1 MYDKIYNLLKPIIS
15 TFLMLTLALSLWP
28 TSFAQAASITITA
41 PTSGTCLQINQ
52 IYNVT
57 WQGSGYTHI
66 ALYLTNATATAPN
79 FGSWEGHTPD
89 NATNYEIVVQN
100 YYTPG
105 QYLLWV
111 EGHSSTDQVVT
122 RQSVPVSVA
131 TSCGA
136 TSADTQPP
144 TVPTGLVG
152 TALSTTSVKLD
163 WTASTDN
170 SGSVRYIIYTG
181 SNAYQIVNQNSF
193 TDLYLTAN
201 TNYTY
206 SIVAIDNAGNR
217 SAYSSPVTVKTL
229 SNTADTTPP
238 TQPGTPTGVALS
250 PSDIKIYWGASTDN
264 SGTVGYKVMRG
275 NVVAGTTSLLYF
287 TDSNLSADTNYSYTV
302 IAVDP
307 SGNSSSPSSPIT
319 IKTQPPTSTTPTGG
333 DTTPP
338 TPPTGLA
345 YTQLSTTSAKITWT
359 AGTDNVGVTGYKVY
373 QGTTYLGLTSNTYY
387 TVSNLVAG
395 TASNF
400 SVQSMDAVGN
410 VSINST
416 ALTITLTGGTIN
428 TTAPAAPSGLVAT
441 LVNGTTGVVKLTW
454 KDNSN
459 NETKFDIYHKGPSST
474 SATLT
479 FLNSV
484 PVNILEYTHSG
495 ASSGV
500 NQYYVVACISD
511 VCSAPTLTVSI
522 TVPPA
527 GDTTPPLVSG
537 VNSSLQS
544 ATEAY
549 VSWTANETSTGKV
562 AYGTVTG
569 QLSLFGAT
577 PCPTSPISTTNFCI
591 KLSGLESSKTYFYRV
606 VATDTAGNNGYSQ
619 EASFTTPAGTVAPT
633 IPVTPTGVTAQIDTA
648 GTSVNIF
655 WQDNSNNETQFKISR
670 RNQGTTTWT
679 QIGSVG
685 YNTERFT
692 NTAVS
697 AGSYEYSVSA
707 CNTVGCSALALSPVV
722 NLAVPQSVLHKL
734 YGSVKLSGTSVTD
747 GIVDADNGNGLLVS
761 VPVGSGGV
769 YELNLPPGTYAVSA
783 RPTANSNWLRSSPIT
798 VTLTG
803 ATATQ
808 NFKDISVAAVSQ
820 TLTVTLKDNK
830 GLAVS
835 VAGVVIIG
843 GECGQVSNTS
853 TSLSKPV
860 DASGQAVFSLPDG
873 SYCVK
878 AGAPVTSN
886 LQNPLPKTVVISIGQ
901 NKSETFTFLP
911 IVSSGAFTGEVVY
924 QDGSIAGDAY
934 ISAASDTGVVIQN
947 RTDSVGK
954 FSLPLISGNWKVS
967 AKKLKDNVGYASTEF
982 SFAFP
987 ATANTKLVLV
997 SIASVPPQ
1005 VTQTGSSTSSVVV
1018 TATDGAAVTLPASS
1032 VSTSGSLNLNIK
1044 PTLDTPIPPTEKIA
1058 SKTGYEITLTDS
1070 SGQNISTLNK
1080 EAEILIPYDE
1090 AYLAANN
1097 LTPEKVQPRFWDT
1110 KTGIWTPVTA
1120 FTVDKTRKVYVIKI
1134 SHFTLF
1140 ALVSAADTTPPAV
1153 PTSVAITSSTGSGVK
1168 LTWVDPKADF
1178 HHSKIYRS
1186 DKSTD
1191 NGSIIAAL
1199 VTGGAYTDTTA
1210 TNGATYYYRVQS
1222 VDASGN
1228 ESSLSNAASTKV
1240 GSSELIPPPV
1250 GGSHDVG
1257 TNIKDTSGTIYMI
1270 SNDGSKRPYTSAGAF
1285 LSYGFN
1291 NFKDVVE
1298 VNSADLT
1305 LRTGDFIPPQDG
1317 KIICSDRGE
1326 DKGTCY
1332 LITGGR
1338 KAGFTSSTVFT
1349 KLGFSFKRSSSGD
1362 VSWMASYSNIDD
1374 AAKAHRPGVL
1384 VNDKGTI
1391 FMMGWE
1397 RRIGFPS
1404 MDVFNSW
1411 GYNLLDVVP
1420 ANAAD
1425 KSAVQ
1430 SGVVPGR
1437 NPGELSPVIN

>member
-1 MYDKIYNLLKPIIS
+1 MHNKINNLFKPIFS

-57 WQGSGYTHI
+57 WQGSGYTHVAI
-66 ALYLTNATATAPN
+66 YLTNTTTTAPN
-79 FGSWEGHTPD
+79 FGSWEDHTPD
-89 NATNYEIVVQN
+89 NATNSEIVVQN

-122 RQSVPVSVA
+122 RHSVPVSVA
-131 TSCGA
+131 TSCGTA
-136 TSADTQPP
+136 SADTQPP

-163 WTASTDN
+163 WAASTDN
-170 SGSVRYIIYTG
+170 SGSVRYIVYTG
-181 SNAYQIVNQNSF
+181 NSAYQIVNQNSF
-193 TDLYLTAN
+193 TDQYLTAN

-206 SIVAIDNAGNR
+206 TVVAIDNAGNR
-217 SAYSSPVTVKTL
+217 SASSSPVTVKTL
-229 SNTADTTPP
+229 SSTADTTPP
-238 TQPGTPTGVALS
+238 TQPGTPTGTALS
-250 PSDIKIYWGASTDN
+250 PSDIKIYWSASTDN

-307 SGNSSSPSSPIT
+307 SGNPSSPSSPIT

-373 QGTTYLGLTSNTYY
+373 QGTTYLGLTSNTNY

-400 SVQSMDAVGN
+400 FIQSVDAVGN
-410 VSINST
+410 ASINST
-416 ALTITLTGGTIN
+416 VLTISLTAN
-428 TTAPAAPSGLVAT
+428 TPNTASPTAPSNLVAT
-441 LVNGTTGVVKLTW
+441 LVSGTTGVVKLTW
-454 KDNSN
+454 QDNSN

-474 SATLT
+474 STILT
-479 FLNSV
+479 FLNTV
-484 PVNILEYTHSG
+484 PVDIVEYTHSG
-495 ASSGV
+495 ADAGI
-500 NQYYVVACISD
+500 NQYYVKACISD
-511 VCSAPTLTVSI
+511 ICSAPSSTISI

-527 GDTTPPLVSG
+527 GDTTPPVVSG
-537 VNSSLQS
+537 VSSSLQS
-544 ATEAY
+544 GTEAY
-549 VSWTANETSTGKV
+549 ITWTVNEPATGKV
-562 AYGTVTG
+562 AYGTSSG
-569 QLSLFGAT
+569 QLSLFGTT
-577 PCPTSPISTTNFCI
+577 PCSSSTVNTTTACI
-591 KLSGLESSKTYFYRV
+591 KLSNLGSSKTYFYRV
-606 VATDTAGNNGYSQ
+606 VATDTAGNNGYSS
-619 EASFTTPAGTVAPT
+619 ESSFTTPAGTATPT
-633 IPVTPTGVTAQIDTA
+633 IPATPTGITAQIDTT

-670 RNQGTTTWT
+670 RNQGVSSWT

-692 NTAVS
+692 NTSVPS
-697 AGSYEYSVSA
+697 GSYEYSVSA
-707 CNTVGCSALALSPVV
+707 CNTVGCSALVVSPVV
-722 NLAVPQSVLHKL
+722 TLSVPQSVLHKL
-734 YGSVKLSGTSVTD
+734 YGSVKLNGTAVTD

-761 VPVGSGGV
+761 VPVSSSGV
-769 YELNLPPGTYAVSA
+769 YELNLPSGTYAVSA
-783 RPTANSNWLRSSPIT
+783 RPTANSNWLKSSPIT
-798 VTLTG
+798 VTLSG
-803 ATATQ
+803 STATQ
-808 NFKDISVAAVSQ
+808 NFKDLSVGAVSQ
-820 TLTVTLKDNK
+820 TLTVILKDNK
-830 GLAVS
+830 GLAVP
-835 VAGVVIIG
+835 VAGVVVIG

-853 TSLSKPV
+853 TSLSKSV
-860 DASGQAVFSLPDG
+860 DANGQAVFSLPDG

-878 AGAPVTSN
+878 AGAPITSN

-901 NKSETFTFLP
+901 NKSETFTFVP

-924 QDGSIAGDAY
+924 QDGTVAGDAY

-947 RTDSVGK
+947 RTDASGK
-954 FSLPLISGNWKVS
+954 VNLPLISGNWKVS

-982 SFAFP
+982 RFNFP
-987 ATANTKLVLV
+987 AVTTAKLVLV

-1005 VTQTGSSTSSVVV
+1005 VTQTGSSTSNVVA
-1018 TATDGAAVTLPASS
+1018 TATDGASVTLPASS
-1032 VSTSGSLNLNIK
+1032 VGTTGNLNLNIK

-1058 SKTGYEITLTDS
+1058 SKTGYEITVTDS
-1070 SGQNISTLNK
+1070 TGQNISTLNK
-1080 EAEILIPYDE
+1080 EAEILIPYDD
-1090 AYLAANN
+1090 AYLTANN

-1120 FTVDKTRKVYVIKI
+1120 FTIDKTRKVYVVKI

-1199 VTGGAYTDTTA
+1199 VTGGTYTDTTA
-1210 TNGATYYYRVQS
+1210 INGTTYYYRIQS

-1228 ESSLSNAASTKV
+1228 ESSLSSPASTKV
-1240 GSSELIPPPV
+1240 GSSELIPQPI
-1250 GGSHDVG
+1250 GGGHAVG
-1257 TNIKDTSGTIYMI
+1257 TNVKDTSGTIYMI
-1270 SNDGSKRPYTSAGAF
+1270 SSDGSKRPYTSAGAF

-1291 NFKDVVE
+1291 NFKDVVDA
-1298 VNSADLT
+1298 NSADLSM
-1305 LRTGDFIPPQDG
+1305 RTGEFIPPQDG
-1317 KIICSDRGE
+1317 KIICSDRGV

-1362 VSWMASYSNIDD
+1362 VSWMSSYSNIDD
-1374 AAKAHRPGVL
+1374 ATKAHRPGVL
-1384 VNDKGTI
+1384 VNDNGTV

-1397 RRIGFPS
+1397 KRIGFPS